1 MFAASESSE
10 SEASRG
16 EGGLIDGFE
25 SDGDFATSAIQLLGH
40 FLAPDRISPPLLATD
55 AEDSDDEEIEDYVA
69 MCRGPPS
76 KDTRSGK
83 YPIICSAHLTGTF
96 MYNLVELHVFVIH
109 DFIRAG
115 ILNSKIPSNG
125 SRGCCSTRAH
135 IHGLGHSR

>member
-10 SEASRG
+10 SEPDS

-69 MCRGPPS
+69 MCRGP
-76 KDTRSGK
+76 RSGK
-83 YPIICSAHLTGTF
+83 
-96 MYNLVELHVFVIH
+96 LVASYLYLLV
-109 DFIRAG
+109 ASC
-115 ILNSKIPSNG
+115 LY
-125 SRGCCSTRAH
+125 
-135 IHGLGHSR
+135 L

>member
-83 YPIICSAHLTGTF
+83 YPIICSAHLTGAF
-96 MYNLVELHVFVIH
+96 MYNLVELLVFVIH

-115 ILNSKIPSNG
+115 TLNSKIPSNG

>member
-10 SEASRG
+10 SEPDS

-69 MCRGPPS
+69 MCRGP
-76 KDTRSGK
+76 RSGK
-83 YPIICSAHLTGTF
+83 YPIICSAHLTGAF
-96 MYNLVELHVFVIH
+96 MYNLV
-109 DFIRAG
+109 
-115 ILNSKIPSNG
+115 
-125 SRGCCSTRAH
+125 
-135 IHGLGHSR
+135 

>member
-1 MFAASESSE
+1 MQLRNRLNQKPLAPT
-10 SEASRG
+10 RG

-83 YPIICSAHLTGTF
+83 YPIICSAHLTGAF
-96 MYNLVELHVFVIH
+96 MYNLCRVACIC
-109 DFIRAG
+109 
-115 ILNSKIPSNG
+115 N
-125 SRGCCSTRAH
+125 T
-135 IHGLGHSR
+135 

>member
-1 MFAASESSE
+1 MFPASESSE
-10 SEASRG
+10 SEASLG

-25 SDGDFATSAIQLLGH
+25 SDGDFASSAIQLLGH
-40 FLAPDRISPPLLATD
+40 FLAPDRVSQPTLATD

-83 YPIICSAHLTGTF
+83 YAITGTF

-115 ILNSKIPSNG
+115 IFSSNIPSNG

-135 IHGLGHSR
+135 IHGLGHSL